1 MKLIHLLLFFVPC
14 FTFAQPLQEFN
25 ADREDINEKL
35 MIGLGSWATANF
47 IASGIGW
54 ASTAPNSEARYFHQM
69 NVMWNTVNIGLA
81 IPGYIKAKK
90 SSSTLTFAESIRKE
104 HQTEK
109 IFLIN
114 TGIDIGYMASGLILR
129 SEAKSNVEKRAQ
141 FNGYGNSMLMQG
153 GFLFLFDLTSY
164 AIHNRHSKKSLD
176 NLLNSIELSNNGI
189 GLKWHLEPKLFSRNQ
204 LLL

>member
-1 MKLIHLLLFFVPC
+1 MKLFCLPLFFISY
-14 FTFAQPLQEFN
+14 FSFAQPLLEFN
-25 ADREDINEKL
+25 NDREQINKKL

-54 ASTAPNSEARYFHQM
+54 ATVPKGEARYFHQM

-153 GFLFLFDLTSY
+153 GFLFLFDLTAY

-176 NLLNSIELSNNGI
+176 NLLNSIEMTNNGI

>member
-1 MKLIHLLLFFVPC
+1 MKLFCFPLFFISY
-14 FTFAQPLQEFN
+14 FSFAQPLQEFN
-25 ADREDINEKL
+25 SDREQINKNL

-54 ASTAPNSEARYFHQM
+54 AATVPNGEARYFHQM

-90 SSSTLTFAESIRKE
+90 SNTTLTFAETVRNQ

-114 TGIDIGYMASGLILR
+114 TGLDVGYLASGLILR
-129 SEAKSNVEKRAQ
+129 SEAKSNLEKQDQ
-141 FNGYGNSMLMQG
+141 FNGYGNSLLMQG
-153 GFLFLFDLTSY
+153 GFLFLFDLTAY
-164 AIHNRHSKKSLD
+164 VIHNSHSKKSLD
-176 NLLNSIELSNNGI
+176 NLMNSIEMSNNGI
-189 GLKWHLEPKLFSRNQ
+189 GLKWHLEPKAFSRNQ